1 MTMQLN
7 NSIQIKT
14 EVIIENVVATAGINQ
29 EINIKKIIKK
39 FPEAKYDP
47 KKFPGA
53 IIKLKSPR
61 ATILLFRT
69 GSIVCTGTKSEESA
83 KDALSFFADKLEESG
98 IDLVHGLSEVKIEN
112 ITSSCNLK
120 NKIQLENAARM
131 LPRSLYEPEQFPGI
145 IHRMLYPKTV
155 ILLFASGKLVCTGAK
170 VTSDVYLSVNTLRS
184 MLEEKH
190 LMNENKENIQMEHH
204 NLINLKE

>member
-1 MTMQLN
+1 MHMESSMQF
-7 NSIQIKT
+7 KT
-14 EVIIENVVATAGINQ
+14 DAIIENVVATAGINQ

-39 FPEAKYDP
+39 FSDVKYDP

-53 IIKLKSPR
+53 IIKLKSPK

-69 GSIVCTGTKSEESA
+69 GSIVCTGTKSEERA
-83 KDALSFFADKLEESG
+83 KEALTFFVSKLEEIG
-98 IDLVHGLSEVKIEN
+98 LDLVQGLSEVKIEN
-112 ITSSCNLK
+112 IVSSCNFR
-120 NKIQLENAARM
+120 NEIHLEKAARV

-170 VTSDVYLSVNTLRS
+170 RTKDIHLSVNTLRS
-184 MLEEKH
+184 MLEEKK
-190 LMNENKENIQMEHH
+190 LIKIQKMG
-204 NLINLKE
+204 L